1 MASKY
6 DRVAEMA
13 DNLDPA
19 EKARLAAE
27 LLNDAGV
34 SRDTWRVFADALDG
48 TNHGELL
55 AWAADEPE
63 RS

>member
-1 MASKY
+1 MASVY
-6 DRVAEMA
+6 DRIIELA
-13 DNLDPA
+13 DQLDPL

-27 LLNDAGV
+27 LLNDAEV
-34 SRDTWRVFADALDG
+34 SRDTWRVFADALTD

-55 AWAADEPE
+55 ARAADERD